1 MRPRRQLNPVAREI
15 PPPLEQACPAT
26 QVQATLLAPILSQVA
41 SPPRAEPDRTARPR
55 LSVPDRQLL
64 LSPKIIDDLLESDHP
79 ARAVWTYTRELD
91 LTLLC
96 DRIRARGRVAG
107 RPAIDPRLL
116 VALWLYATLS
126 GFTSAR
132 ELAEMCLHY
141 DPLLWL
147 AGGVSVNYHTL
158 SDFHTDNPEF
168 LEQLLKHS
176 VEVLRQQ
183 GLIDLERIAQ
193 DGMRVRASAG
203 AASFHRRE
211 TLERLLRK
219 AEAKVQ
225 GLQQKLA
232 AQAAEAA
239 TTKGVTTDKAP
250 ASASGLSQ
258 QQAAELCQAE
268 GRVERVE
275 KALERM
281 PEMEAKIEPGATK
294 EARVSTTD
302 PQATVMK
309 MADGGFRPAYNV
321 EYGTACAGQVVV
333 GVDVVTAG
341 SDQGQLPPLLD
352 QIEKRFGQRP
362 NEVLVDGGFVNL
374 DDIAGLQ
381 AGGMCQVYAPV
392 PKPKKEAVDR
402 HAPKATDSDEVA
414 EWRQRM
420 GTKKAKTIYKER
432 AATAECVNAQARNRG
447 LGQFLVRGLDKVKS
461 IAQWFA
467 ITHNM
472 ARSFA
477 LQPQPA
483 ILRCS

>member
-1 MRPRRQLNPVAREI
+1 MRPRRQLNPVALEI
-15 PPPLEQACPAT
+15 PPPLEQACPA
-26 QVQATLLAPILSQVA
+26 AKSHASPLAPTLPQST
-41 SPPRAEPDRTARPR
+41 SPTRAEPDRTARPR

-79 ARAVWTYTRELD
+79 ARAVWTYTQELD
-91 LTLLC
+91 LTLLY
-96 DRIRARGRVAG
+96 DRIRARGCVAG

-183 GLIDLERIAQ
+183 GRIDLERIAQ

-232 AQAAEAA
+232 AQ
-239 TTKGVTTDKAP
+239 TCLLGLGWGVDAHGNSSRRGTR
-250 ASASGLSQ
+250 GVL
-258 QQAAELCQAE
+258 
-268 GRVERVE
+268 
-275 KALERM
+275 
-281 PEMEAKIEPGATK
+281 
-294 EARVSTTD
+294 RVS
-302 PQATVMK
+302 
-309 MADGGFRPAYNV
+309 R
-321 EYGTACAGQVVV
+321 
-333 GVDVVTAG
+333 
-341 SDQGQLPPLLD
+341 
-352 QIEKRFGQRP
+352 R
-362 NEVLVDGGFVNL
+362 
-374 DDIAGLQ
+374 AGL
-381 AGGMCQVYAPV
+381 P
-392 PKPKKEAVDR
+392 
-402 HAPKATDSDEVA
+402 
-414 EWRQRM
+414 
-420 GTKKAKTIYKER
+420 
-432 AATAECVNAQARNRG
+432 
-447 LGQFLVRGLDKVKS
+447 
-461 IAQWFA
+461 
-467 ITHNM
+467 
-472 ARSFA
+472 
-477 LQPQPA
+477 
-483 ILRCS
+483 